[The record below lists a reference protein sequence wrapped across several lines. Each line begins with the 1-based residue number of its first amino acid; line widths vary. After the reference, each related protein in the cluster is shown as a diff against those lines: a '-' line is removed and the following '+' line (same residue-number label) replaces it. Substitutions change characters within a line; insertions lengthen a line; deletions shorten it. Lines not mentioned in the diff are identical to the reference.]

1 MPTIPQRGGNLRRL
15 HEYLTRDKSP
25 KVAVFDIGTKAS
37 RILVGPKTPP
47 EVWQKDT
54 FFNDGEKTNFGSFVS
69 RVGGVVRDDNA
80 GLQQVISFMSD
91 YGAVLHDYGMPLEDV
106 TVTGTAVFRWIK
118 NQEDVIE
125 SIRRATGLTLH
136 ILQGEREAMCGLACA
151 AATSGFRRRPE
162 DTVEDEQDSV
172 LLMIDQGGG
181 STDISVMYR
190 QGEKQQLQFISLD
203 EIGTVA
209 LQEWFLT
216 RSGASDAKVDPATN
230 QRRISTQNN
239 RVRDHI
245 TRELAKWPGFSDIAG
260 RRIMPY
266 AMGSAITNCVNGTNF
281 QIHNRKLT
289 IAQMLEIADRQ
300 CARIDGSMQ
309 QVRTLFN
316 LMGEPTGKDIDDTL
330 TILYGL
336 PVYAAILEK
345 FSLDHLFICGYG
357 LRYGVYCFRYIWN
370 QPLQTLMTRPPRGA

>member
-1 MPTIPQRGGNLRRL
+1 MPQIPNRSGNLRRL
-15 HEYLTRDKSP
+15 HTYLTRDDSP

-37 RILVGPKTPP
+37 RILVGPKAPP

-69 RVGGVVRDDNA
+69 RVGGLVRDDNL
-80 GLQQVISFMSD
+80 GLRKIISFM
-91 YGAVLHDYGMPLEDV
+91 HDYSALLHGYGIPVEDV

-118 NQEDVIE
+118 NQSEVID
-125 SIRRATGLTLH
+125 SIRKATGLTLN

-151 AATSGFRRRPE
+151 NATYNFRRLPE
-162 DTVEDEQDSV
+162 DTSEDEQDGV

-181 STDISVMYR
+181 STDISYLDLKTGSM
-190 QGEKQQLQFISLD
+190 QFKSLD

-216 RSGASDAKVDPATN
+216 RSGTASDVKVDPATN

-245 TRELAKWPGFSDIAG
+245 KHELSKWSGFSEIAE
-260 RRIMPY
+260 RRIIPY
-266 AMGSAITNCVNGTNF
+266 AMGSAVTNCVTGNNF

-289 IAQMLEIADRQ
+289 TAQMLEMADRQ

-309 QVRTLFN
+309 QVRTLYN
-316 LMGEPTGKDIDDTL
+316 QMSEPGGDDIDSTL

-345 FSLDHLFICGYG
+345 FSLDHVFICGYG

-370 QPLQTLMTRPPRGA
+370 QPLQTLMTRPSRGA